1 MEPARPRPLGRHG
14 LTVSQLGLGGA
25 PLGEMR
31 ERVDEAQAWA
41 TLQAAWDAGVRYFDT
56 APWYGRGLSEHRFGR
71 FLSRRPREEFS
82 LSTKVGRVLRP
93 ARDPQRFDTTPWVG
107 GLPFKVEFDY
117 TYDGIM
123 RSYEDS
129 LQRLGLARVDAL
141 VVHDLDHWFHA
152 PEPRVQA
159 YLDQLVTS
167 GWRALEELRGSGV
180 GALGVGINELGMIP
194 RFAALF
200 DVDFFLVAMRYTLAD
215 QSAAAE
221 ELVLCEE
228 RGIDI
233 VVGAP
238 FQSGIL
244 VTGPRS
250 GAQYDYADANP
261 DQLERV
267 GRIADLFDRHGVEL
281 AAGALQ
287 FPAAHPRV
295 AAVLAGALSPDQ
307 VRTNV
312 EWARTEI
319 PAALWNDLRTA
330 GLIRPDVPVP
340 QA

>member
-1 MEPARPRPLGRHG
+1 M
-14 LTVSQLGLGGA
+14 TVTRLGLGGA
-25 PLGEMR
+25 PLGDMR

-71 FLSRRPREEFS
+71 FLSRCPRDEFS
-82 LSTKVGRVLRP
+82 VSTKVGRVLRP
-93 ARDPQRFDTTPWVG
+93 ARDPQRFDTAPWVG
-107 GLPFKVEFDY
+107 GLPFEVVFDY

-167 GWRALEELRGSGV
+167 GWRALEELRSSGV
-180 GALGVGINELGMIP
+180 GAVGVGINEIGMIP

-244 VTGPRS
+244 VTGPIR
-250 GAQYDYADANP
+250 GAQYDYAEASP

-267 GRIADLFDRHGVEL
+267 GRIADLFSRHRVEL

-295 AAVLAGALSPDQ
+295 AAVLAGALSPEQ
-307 VRTNV
+307 VQTNV
-312 EWARTEI
+312 ARASAAI
-319 PAALWNDLRTA
+319 PEVLWSDLRAA
-330 GLIRPDVPVP
+330 GLIRADVPVP
-340 QA
+340 QGESAR